1 MAGRGLPELSSA
13 TLADRAYDALREAI
27 ISGELAP
34 GEKITERGLAD
45 RLTVSP
51 TPVREALRR
60 LEQDQLVLR
69 SGPRTVQVAA
79 LDDDRADEIRMVE
92 GALRAIAARL
102 AAGNATPGQLERM
115 GRLLDEGDTERARLQ
130 AMTDDGETVTVAAM
144 AGLLDITR
152 RFHDA
157 LNEASANP
165 VLLRLLRLV
174 DAFRLADQH
183 RKLEGEIRRDETQD
197 MGRRYEQHRA
207 MYDAVRSGDGVEAER
222 LMRVHAQLDTTAE
235 TEAVG

>member
-1 MAGRGLPELSSA
+1 M
-13 TLADRAYDALREAI
+13 
-27 ISGELAP
+27 
-34 GEKITERGLAD
+34 K
-45 RLTVSP
+45 
-51 TPVREALRR
+51 
-60 LEQDQLVLR
+60 
-69 SGPRTVQVAA
+69 
-79 LDDDRADEIRMVE
+79 
-92 GALRAIAARL
+92 
-102 AAGNATPGQLERM
+102 
-115 GRLLDEGDTERARLQ
+115 
-130 AMTDDGETVTVAAM
+130 
-144 AGLLDITR
+144 GLLDITR

-222 LMRVHAQLDTTAE
+222 LMRVHARLDTTAE
-235 TEAVG
+235 TEPVG